1 MLRSQYLHFASG
13 WEARLRAAGLGT
25 FELAF
30 LCEQGTVVRR
40 GGSSEVRRV
49 EIEVAGARQVLF
61 LKKSWVT
68 RWAQLRSRVF
78 RGMFFGASQVRRE
91 FANLA
96 RLHEWQL
103 TEAMPVA
110 FGEERRAGW
119 LWRSFLMSTGI
130 AEPMP
135 VDAFIRDVLPRLA
148 GSERQA
154 RRSELLRE
162 VARVTQAM
170 HARRFTHGDL
180 YWRNLVIAQHDL
192 ARISLIDVPRGRR
205 HWREPGVRARAQDLA
220 ALDAPAPCFFRRT
233 ERLRFLLDYRQS
245 RRLDAG
251 GKALIRQVLE
261 LAAPMRRK
269 QLAHVG
275 ADAPQHAQT

>member
-1 MLRSQYLHFASG
+1 MLHRQRIHFAPG
-13 WEARLRAAGLGT
+13 WEARLGACRLDTFDAAFGC
-25 FELAF
+25 A
-30 LCEQGTVVRR
+30 QGTVVRR
-40 GGSSEVRRV
+40 SGSSEVRRV
-49 EIEVAGARQVLF
+49 EVEVEGAPRVLF

-68 RWAQLRSRVF
+68 RWAELRSRVF
-78 RGMFFGASQVRRE
+78 RGRLFGASPVRRE

-96 RLHEWQL
+96 WLHEWRL
-103 TEAMPVA
+103 SEAAPVA

-119 LWRSFLMSTGI
+119 LWRSFLMSTGV

-135 VDAFIRDVLPRLA
+135 VDAFIRDVLPRLGEA
-148 GSERQA
+148 ERQV
-154 RRSELLRE
+154 RRGELLRQ
-162 VARVTQAM
+162 VARLVHAM

-180 YWRNLVIAQHDL
+180 YWRNLVIAQQNL

-205 HWREPGVRARAQDLA
+205 HRREPGVRARAQDLA
-220 ALDAPAPCFFRRT
+220 ALDAPAPWFFRRT
-233 ERLRFLLDYRQS
+233 ERLRFLLDYRQT

-269 QLAHVG
+269 QLAHVR
-275 ADAPQHAQT
+275 ADAPPESAV